1 MLEEYTNN
9 QKIKQEL
16 FNLLNP
22 VVETETG
29 NDDIVYGNYI
39 EWPYLNELDDDM
51 LLNIADIL
59 GVNTEGTDKNKL
71 IDKLINSGYEEGTEY
86 ENGNIDFLNSEKYY
100 NLNDNDE

>member
-1 MLEEYTNN
+1 MLEKYKDN

-16 FNLLNP
+16 FDLLNP

-29 NDDIVYGNYI
+29 NDDMVYGNYI
-39 EWPYLNELDDDM
+39 EWPYLNELDEDM

-59 GVNTEGTDKNKL
+59 GVNAEDINKNEL
-71 IDKLINSGYEEGTEY
+71 IDKLISSGYEEGTEY
-86 ENGNIDFLNSEKYY
+86 ENGNSDFLNSEKYY

>member
-1 MLEEYTNN
+1 MLEKYKDN

-16 FNLLNP
+16 FDLLNP

-29 NDDIVYGNYI
+29 NDDMVYGNYI
-39 EWPYLNELDDDM
+39 EWPYLNELDEDM

-59 GVNTEGTDKNKL
+59 GVNAEDTNKNEL
-71 IDKLINSGYEEGTEY
+71 IDKLISSGYEEGTEY
-86 ENGNIDFLNSEKYY
+86 ENGNHDFLNSEKYY

>member
-22 VVETETG
+22 VVGTETG

-59 GVNTEGTDKNKL
+59 GVNAEDTDKNEL
-71 IDKLINSGYEEGTEY
+71 IDELISSGYEEGTEY

-100 NLNDNDE
+100 YLNDNDE